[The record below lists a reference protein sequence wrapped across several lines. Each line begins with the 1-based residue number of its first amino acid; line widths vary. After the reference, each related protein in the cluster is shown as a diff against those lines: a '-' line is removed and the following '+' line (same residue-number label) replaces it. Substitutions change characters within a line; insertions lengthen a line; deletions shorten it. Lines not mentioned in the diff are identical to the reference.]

1 MSRISVT
8 GSMVRTNKSGERGSS
23 WRRPY
28 SYVEDLR
35 DRINDEDEQELAEGV
50 LLAESRRPRPCMKG
64 RPAIPSTRDD
74 DMKMNN
80 AAIQF

>member
-28 SYVEDLR
+28 GYVKDLR
-35 DRINDEDEQELAEGV
+35 DRINDKDEQERAEGV
-50 LLAESRRPRPCMKG
+50 LLAETTTMHEGKAGNPKHTG
-64 RPAIPSTRDD
+64 
-74 DMKMNN
+74 
-80 AAIQF
+80 